1 MYKADLLTKENTFP
15 RDGIKWSEEETI
27 LAYYY
32 YCQIPF
38 GKFYS
43 RNPLIIQI
51 STMLGRKPGALVKK
65 IGNLASFDPE
75 MKKRNVKG
83 LGNASKLDGIIF
95 DKFKNNWEELVL
107 LATNI
112 EKRYTAEKSIIP
124 VNSEDLNL
132 PPGLDKEKTASTRI
146 NQSFFRNS
154 VLSAYNHRCCITG
167 LKFDSLLIASHIK
180 PWRDSNPFTERT
192 NPSNGLCLNALHDK
206 AFDNGLIT
214 ILPNYTIKVSSKIP
228 KSLLDNEL
236 LCLRDINDKEIM
248 LPNRFAPSKEFLEYH
263 NDVIFEKRVHS

>member
-1 MYKADLLTKENTFP
+1 MNESNLLIEENPFP
-15 RDGIKWSEEETI
+15 RDHIKWSEEETI

-43 RNPLIIQI
+43 RNPLVIRI

-75 MKKRNVKG
+75 MKRRGVKG
-83 LGNASKLDGIIF
+83 LGNASKLDGIVF
-95 DKFKNNWEELVL
+95 NKFKDNWEELVL
-107 LATNI
+107 LATEI
-112 EKRYTAEKSIIP
+112 EQGYGSDTPII
-124 VNSEDLNL
+124 VNDPEDLEI

-146 NQSFFRNS
+146 NQSFFRNA
-154 VLSAYNHRCCITG
+154 VLSAYEHRCCITG
-167 LKFDSLLIASHIK
+167 IKLDSLLIASHIK

-214 ILPNYTIKVSSKIP
+214 ILPNYTIRVSTKLP
-228 KSLLDNEL
+228 KETVDNKLLSLNRLNGQ
-236 LCLRDINDKEIM
+236 RIT
-248 LPNRFAPSKEFLEYH
+248 LPIRFVPSKQFLEYH
-263 NDVIFEKRVHS
+263 NEVIFEKKKII